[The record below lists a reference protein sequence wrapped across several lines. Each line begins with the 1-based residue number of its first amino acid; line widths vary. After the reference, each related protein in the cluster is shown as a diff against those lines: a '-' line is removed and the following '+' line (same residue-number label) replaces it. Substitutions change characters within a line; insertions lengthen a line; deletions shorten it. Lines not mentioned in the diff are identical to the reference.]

1 MLSHDKRMREKWQ
14 GSVARPLPAPPSGAN
29 LKGFGSV
36 FQTALRGLS
45 NRSIVVVG
53 NYLGD
58 PMTAV
63 SCRATTNP
71 LRPRRSCFAPAEI
84 LDEKDLGGGAGYCP
98 RVRWVYYDRRVSP

>member
-1 MLSHDKRMREKWQ
+1 MPFREWKTTPKKSTREKWQGSVARPVFTLPFPALPENRFPLFGPEKWQ

-53 NYLGD
+53 NY
-58 PMTAV
+58 
-63 SCRATTNP
+63 
-71 LRPRRSCFAPAEI
+71 
-84 LDEKDLGGGAGYCP
+84 
-98 RVRWVYYDRRVSP
+98 